1 MLSVTDPEVNT
12 HAGKVVGTSNQD
24 LSLSCGAQAS
34 LDYCWFRD
42 PSGLNLP
49 FSINRINSADYSLQ
63 YEYEDKLSQGVC
75 SVTIHYASI
84 QHSGEWTCN
93 VGILGSS
100 NEDYAVP
107 IKVGISGRIE
117 NFLYHG

>member
-1 MLSVTDPEVNT
+1 MFSVTDPDVNT
-12 HAGKVVGTSNQD
+12 HTGKLVETTSQV

-34 LDYCWFRD
+34 LDYCWFRH
-42 PSGLNLP
+42 PSGFSLP
-49 FSINRINSADYSLQ
+49 FNTTTPWAGYSLQ

-117 NFLYHG
+117 KFLYHG

>member
-12 HAGKVVGTSNQD
+12 HAGKVVGTSNQN

-34 LDYCWFRD
+34 LDYCWFRH
-42 PSGLNLP
+42 PSGVSLP
-49 FSINRINSADYSLQ
+49 FSTTSSWANYNLQ

-75 SVTIHYASI
+75 AVNI
-84 QHSGEWTCN
+84 QNHSTEHSGEWTCN

-117 NFLYHG
+117 KFLYHG

>member
-1 MLSVTDPEVNT
+1 MLSVTDLEVNT
-12 HAGKVVGTSNQD
+12 HAGKVVANPSQVF
-24 LSLSCGAQAS
+24 SLSCGAQAS
-34 LDYCWFRD
+34 LDYCWFRH
-42 PSGLNLP
+42 PSGVSLP
-49 FSINRINSADYSLQ
+49 FSIKSTSLPDYNVE

-75 SVTIHYASI
+75 AVTILNPSI
-84 QHSGEWTCN
+84 RHSGEWTCN

-117 NFLYHG
+117 KFLYHG